1 MRQTGIRTIKLTVIL
16 LIFIS
21 GCRKPAQ
28 TEWYHPFSDRNW
40 ERFNI
45 LRFEIPINDAGESH
59 NITLFAYLS
68 SEYEYHELPFNMV
81 METPSGEERINE
93 YLLQFRSKNGNL
105 INQCTNDS
113 CLVQVILKQG
123 MRINKTGILVLEI
136 ENLNPRLLTTGVCG
150 VGIRVTPSVY

>member
-1 MRQTGIRTIKLTVIL
+1 MRQTGIRIIKLTVIL
-16 LIFIS
+16 LIFSS

-40 ERFNI
+40 ERYNI
-45 LRFEIPINDAGESH
+45 LRFKIPINDAGKSH

-68 SEYEYHELPFNMV
+68 SEFEFQELPFNMV

-105 INQCTNDS
+105 INQCAKDS
-113 CLVQVILKQG
+113 CLVQVILKRDL
-123 MRINKTGILVLEI
+123 RINKPGILLLEI
-136 ENLNPRLLTTGVCG
+136 ENLNPRLLTAGVYG
-150 VGIRVTPSVY
+150 VGIRVTPSSY